1 MHGQPAIHGLM
12 VYLQLMEHQP
22 RITACIVCIL
32 YINDEF
38 LNEIK
43 PKKVDEMTER
53 ERKIGITLT
62 QLISLIGVVFM
73 VIAAWVSMNNQM
85 AETRTDVNNLK
96 RSLIELRQENR
107 EDNKALNNKI
117 DDLIISLKKL

>member
-1 MHGQPAIHGLM
+1 
-12 VYLQLMEHQP
+12 
-22 RITACIVCIL
+22 
-32 YINDEF
+32 
-38 LNEIK
+38 
-43 PKKVDEMTER
+43 
-53 ERKIGITLT
+53 
-62 QLISLIGVVFM
+62 M